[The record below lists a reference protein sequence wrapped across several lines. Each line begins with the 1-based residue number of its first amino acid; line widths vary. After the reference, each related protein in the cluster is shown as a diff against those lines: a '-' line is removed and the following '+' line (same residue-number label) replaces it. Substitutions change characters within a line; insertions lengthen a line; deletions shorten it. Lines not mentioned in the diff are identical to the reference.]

1 MNKKVS
7 IILPCLNEWKRIF
20 HNIEFLN
27 LYLEKYL
34 TNMNYEFILVND
46 GSTDNTK
53 DEIER
58 LAQKYSFV
66 ETINYRVNM
75 WKGFAINKWLQKANG
90 EIIVFYDS
98 DLDIEPDSLVKHI
111 LYLEKNK
118 KYSIVI
124 WSKVHGKSK
133 IRYSLK
139 RKIISKFN
147 IYLNKIL
154 FWLPVKDT
162 QTWLKVF
169 RKELKNTFLENIK
182 IFWYAFDI
190 EFLYHIYKK
199 NYKIKELPV
208 RVNLSSSSSVNFL
221 SIINYLK
228 EVVIFHKKISF
239 IVSRKKITFI
249 TKLKLLLIKSIVFPI
264 ENGVNFILYIL
275 MDSSFRKGNLWK
287 EKSRFVKQKLY

>member
-1 MNKKVS
+1 MNIKVS

-27 LYLEKYL
+27 IYLEKYL
-34 TNMNYEFILVND
+34 TSMNYEFILVND

-53 DEIER
+53 KEIEK
-58 LAQKYSFV
+58 LKQKYTFV
-66 ETINYRVNM
+66 KTVSYRTNM
-75 WKGFAINKWLQKANG
+75 WKWFAINQWLQEADG

-111 LYLEKNK
+111 SYLEKNK

-124 WSKVHGKSK
+124 GSKIHGKSK

-154 FWLPVKDT
+154 FWLPIQDT
-162 QTWLKVF
+162 QTGLKVF

-199 NYKIKELPV
+199 NYKIKELRV

-221 SIINYLK
+221 SIVNYLK
-228 EVVIFHKKISF
+228 EIVIFHKKVSF
-239 IVSRKKITFI
+239 IVSSKKITFI
-249 TKLKLLLIKSIVFPI
+249 TRLKLIFIKSIVFPI
-264 ENGVNFILYIL
+264 ENGVNFILSL
-275 MDSSFRKGNLWK
+275 NRSTLLK
-287 EKSRFVKQKLY
+287 EKTRFTKQDLY